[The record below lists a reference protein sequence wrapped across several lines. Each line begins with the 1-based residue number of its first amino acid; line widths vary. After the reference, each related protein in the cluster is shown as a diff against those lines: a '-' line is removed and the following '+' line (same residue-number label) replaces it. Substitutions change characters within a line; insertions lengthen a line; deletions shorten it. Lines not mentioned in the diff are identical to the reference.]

1 MTATQ
6 PLEIIH
12 KTKETIRKN
21 QGINLGVEKYIKF
34 TKTQ

>member
-12 KTKETIRKN
+12 KTKETIRKK
-21 QGINLGVEKYIKF
+21 QGLNLGVEKYNKLP
-34 TKTQ
+34 